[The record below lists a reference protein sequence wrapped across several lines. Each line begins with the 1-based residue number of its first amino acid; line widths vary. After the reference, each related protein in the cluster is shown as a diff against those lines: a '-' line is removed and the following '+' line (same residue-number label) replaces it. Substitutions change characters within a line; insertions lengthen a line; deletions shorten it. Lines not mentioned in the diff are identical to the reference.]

1 MDKDFEPHFLSSTMV
16 FSSNL
21 RVYAAT
27 AMQER
32 RSSISE
38 PLERRLLYFSIH
50 QQMCMAMEDLGAHLY
65 AYREKRSGKDYLSAL
80 VNYSG
85 SSAYLYELLKG
96 KSQQQIAAEFG
107 FCDKIPELL
116 RKGGYDEE
124 RQARAAR
131 NFYEHL
137 QSIANH
143 QKKRMGICNKLKHG
157 GTIYRP
163 EKPERLGILLRE

>member
-32 RSSISE
+32 RSSIRE

-107 FCDKIPELL
+107 FCDKIPNFLE
-116 RKGGYDEE
+116 
-124 RQARAAR
+124 RAATMKSGR
-131 NFYEHL
+131 RGQRGTFT
-137 QSIANH
+137 STSRASRTI
-143 QKKRMGICNKLKHG
+143 KRSEWASAIN
-157 GTIYRP
+157 
-163 EKPERLGILLRE
+163 